1 MDNPSSWLNKHSFE
15 IFQLVSSMCVNFYQQ
30 SIEQKLTRVARRSDS
45 RCSVL
50 GSSSTSSRSFH
61 RATRRD
67 SPTSWTSWSFPG
79 TLASPSAGP
88 RCPFAVSGFER
99 AAREKKRIIY
109 LKGELFYDIHYS
121 SSNSFSANNFSHCT
135 TWFNWKIIDKNN
147 LKQLFLKSKIRGLR
161 GIQKLPI

>member
-99 AAREKKRIIY
+99 AAREKKGSLSTKESYFSTFIII
-109 LKGELFYDIHYS
+109 LLIVFRLII
-121 SSNSFSANNFSHCT
+121 FSHCAA
-135 TWFNWKIIDKNN
+135 WFNWKIIDKNN